1 MDSSHG
7 LSEQQVQTLINNYK
21 KKREREKKYYHEVL
35 AKNPEYVKKNRD
47 GANTHYHYN
56 KEKKKAQYEKDKEFL
71 RARQLF
77 YHYRKYEMLDKFEE
91 KHPQKVELLR
101 QRGTM

>member
-1 MDSSHG
+1 M
-7 LSEQQVQTLINNYK
+7 
-21 KKREREKKYYHEVL
+21 
-35 AKNPEYVKKNRD
+35 
-47 GANTHYHYN
+47 
-56 KEKKKAQYEKDKEFL
+56 KAQYEKDKEFL